1 MRAALLLLAAA
12 GGTAGPAAAQEARAA
27 DRVQGYSLSDPVPT
41 AAMRE
46 FTPDRPSVT
55 ESPYTVDAG
64 HVQIELSA
72 AEYAIGRDRSRILD
86 VLPVNLKLGLLDNVD
101 VELLFTPYQRMSE
114 GGSISS
120 GFGDETLMRLKI
132 NLQGNDGEGTAF
144 AVMPYVKVPT
154 GTGGLSNHHVEA
166 GLILPMEA
174 ELPGDFTF
182 NAMLEADLVYHD
194 PRRAYGTDLVHSASL
209 GHSIAGTVN
218 GYVEYVG
225 IAPFGAPHGR
235 ESHYQ
240 AIGSAGLTVQ
250 VRDNLILDAG
260 SRVGFSGDS
269 DRAALFLGAS
279 TRF

>member
-1 MRAALLLLAAA
+1 
-12 GGTAGPAAAQEARAA
+12 
-27 DRVQGYSLSDPVPT
+27 
-41 AAMRE
+41 MRE

-72 AEYAIGRDRSRILD
+72 AEYAIARDRSRTLD

-101 VELLFTPYQRMSE
+101 VELLFTPYQRVSD

-144 AVMPYVKVPT
+144 AIMPYVKLPT
-154 GTGGLSNHHVEA
+154 GTGGLSNHHVEG
-166 GLILPMEA
+166 GLIVPLEA

-182 NAMLEADLVYHD
+182 NAMVEADLVYHD
-194 PRRAYGTDLVHSASL
+194 ARSAYGTDLVHSASV
-209 GHSIAGTVN
+209 GHSIAGPVS

-225 IAPFGAPHGR
+225 VAPFGAPHGR

-240 AIGSAGLTVQ
+240 AIGSAGLTVE

-260 SRVGFSGDS
+260 SRVGFSGNS
-269 DRAALFLGAS
+269 DRAALFVGAS